1 MAAGRKQPQD
11 CGSLYAAFCDSPL
24 AVFSCSQREAV
35 YLGNR
40 LEGETD
46 VRMGRGER
54 KTWVQRAA
62 RERSRMNEFSYYF
75 IP

>member
-1 MAAGRKQPQD
+1 MYQ
-11 CGSLYAAFCDSPL
+11 L
-24 AVFSCSQREAV
+24 EAV

-40 LEGETD
+40 LEGEAD

-62 RERSRMNEFSYYF
+62 RERSRVNEFSYYL